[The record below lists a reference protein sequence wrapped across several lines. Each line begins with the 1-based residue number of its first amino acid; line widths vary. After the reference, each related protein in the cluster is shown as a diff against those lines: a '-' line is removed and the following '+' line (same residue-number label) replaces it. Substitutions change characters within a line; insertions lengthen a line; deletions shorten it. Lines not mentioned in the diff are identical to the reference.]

1 MTHPPHVSRP
11 DAPSDE
17 KTWSPILVPL
27 HAQLDKAPNEEIVDS
42 ASIPLHAHLNTT
54 FDKKKV
60 ASTLVPLHARP
71 GKVRGWKLESTL
83 SSSVT
88 SPSSDGKTGN
98 TEILT
103 STSQSFKQQIN
114 YKIFH

>member
-42 ASIPLHAHLNTT
+42 ASILLHAHLNTT
-54 FDKKKV
+54 FDKKN
-60 ASTLVPLHARP
+60 SSFNLVPLHARP
-71 GKVRGWKLESTL
+71 SEVRGWKLQSTL
-83 SSSVT
+83 SSAIT

-98 TEILT
+98 T
-103 STSQSFKQQIN
+103 SQPLKS
-114 YKIFH
+114 